1 MKIKPSKLWAML
13 CVALMTAS
21 AVAQDN
27 VIDEVV
33 WVVGD
38 EAILKSDVEQ
48 TRMYFMM
55 SGQKME
61 GEPYCVIPEQLAI
74 QKLFL
79 HQAAI
84 DSIDVTE
91 QEVLNDVEREMNMR
105 VNQIGS
111 REKME
116 EYFGKTSTQIR
127 EELRE
132 TVRDR
137 MIVERMQEKVFGN
150 IKLTPSEV
158 RRGYAGMKEEE
169 SPFVPTQVEVQII
182 TQQPEIPLEEIER
195 VKAELRDYTERVNS
209 GDAQF
214 STLAVFYSQDPE
226 SARRGGELNA
236 FGRGE
241 MVPEFS
247 AVAFNLTEPGRVSK
261 IVETEFG
268 FHIIQL
274 IEKRGD
280 RVRARHILRKPEVP
294 AESMNAS
301 LARLDSIANDI
312 RTEKISFN
320 DAVLYSADKNTR
332 KNFGLMSNEMTLS
345 SRFELQELPQEVA
358 KVIYEMKVGEI
369 SDPFVMIDQKTGKEV
384 CAIVRLKTRIEGHKA
399 TPTEDFQVIK
409 DVMVAKMKQQKLENW
424 IKEKQKST
432 YVRINENWCDCE
444 FQYPGWVRK

>member
-1 MKIKPSKLWAML
+1 ML
-13 CVALMTAS
+13 CATLMAGYVT
-21 AVAQDN
+21 AQDN

-33 WVVGD
+33 WVIGD

-48 TRMYFMM
+48 ARMYFMM
-55 SGQKME
+55 SGQKIE
-61 GEPYCVIPEQLAI
+61 GDPNCVVPEQLAI

-84 DSIDVTE
+84 DSIEVTD
-91 QEVLNDVEREMNMR
+91 QEVLNEVEREMNMR

-137 MIVERMQEKVFGN
+137 MVVERMQEKIFGN

-158 RRGYAGMKEEE
+158 RRGYANMKEEE
-169 SPFVPTQVEVQII
+169 VPFVPTQVEVQII

-195 VKAELRDYTERVNS
+195 VKAELRDYTERVHS
-209 GDAQF
+209 GEAQF
-214 STLAVFYSQDPE
+214 STLAVFYSQDTE

-268 FHIIQL
+268 YHIIQL

-301 LARLDSIANDI
+301 LMRLDSIANDI
-312 RTEKISFN
+312 RSGKISFN
-320 DAVLYSADKNTR
+320 DAVLFSADKNTR

-358 KVIYEMKVGEI
+358 KVVYEMNVGEV
-369 SDPFVMIDQKTGKEV
+369 SAPFVMIDQKTGKEI
-384 CAIVRLKTRIEGHKA
+384 CAIVKLKTRIEGHKA
-399 TPTEDFQVIK
+399 TPTDDFQIIK
-409 DVMVAKMKQQKLENW
+409 DVMVTKMKQQKLENW

-432 YVRINENWCDCE
+432 YVRINEKWCDCE

>member
-1 MKIKPSKLWAML
+1 ML
-13 CVALMTAS
+13 CGALMAVMPI
-21 AVAQDN
+21 VAQDN
-27 VIDEVV
+27 VIDEVL

-48 TRMYFMM
+48 ARLYYMM
-55 SGQKME
+55 QGQPIE
-61 GEPYCVIPEQLAI
+61 GDPYCVIPEQLAI

-84 DSIDVTE
+84 DSVEVTE
-91 QEVLNDVEREMNMR
+91 QEVINAVEDEINRR
-105 VNQIGS
+105 VSQIGS

-116 EYFGKTSTQIR
+116 EYFGKSSMKIR

-132 TVRDR
+132 TMRDR
-137 MIVERMQEKVFGN
+137 MVVERMQQQLFEN
-150 IKLTPSEV
+150 INVTPAEV
-158 RRGYAGMKEEE
+158 RKRFEQMKEEE
-169 SPFVPTQVEVQII
+169 IPFVPTQVEVQII

-195 VKAELRDYTERVNS
+195 VKGELREYTERINS

-214 STLAVFYSQDPE
+214 STLALFYSQDPE
-226 SARRGGELNA
+226 SARRGGELDF

-247 AVAFNLTEPGRVSK
+247 AVAFNLTDPTKVSK

-280 RVRARHILRKPEVP
+280 RIRARHILRKPEVP
-294 AESMNAS
+294 GESINSA
-301 LARLDSIANDI
+301 LQRLDSIATDI
-312 RTEKISFN
+312 REGKQTFEE
-320 DAVLYSADKNTR
+320 AVTLSDDKNTR

-358 KVIYEMKVGEI
+358 KAVYTMKVGEV
-369 SDPFVMIDQKTGKEV
+369 SAPFVMIDRKGKEV
-384 CAIVRLKTRIEGHKA
+384 CAIVKLKNRIEGHKA
-399 TPTEDFQVIK
+399 TPNEDFQIVK
-409 DVMVAKMKQQKLENW
+409 DVVL
-424 IKEKQKST
+424 
-432 YVRINENWCDCE
+432 
-444 FQYPGWVRK
+444 PG

>member
-1 MKIKPSKLWAML
+1 MRQCKLWAALCAML
-13 CVALMTAS
+13 MVVP
-21 AVAQDN
+21 AVSQDN

-33 WVVGD
+33 WIVGD

-48 TRMYFMM
+48 ARLYFMM

-61 GEPYCVIPEQLAI
+61 GNPYTIIPEQLAI

-79 HQAAI
+79 HQAVI
-84 DSIDVTE
+84 DSVEVTD
-91 QEVLNDVEREMNMR
+91 QEVLNSVEREMNMR
-105 VNQIGS
+105 ISEYGS

-116 EYFGKTSTQIR
+116 EYFNKTSTQIR

-132 TVRDR
+132 TMRDR
-137 MIVERMQEKVFGN
+137 MIVEKMQEQLFGSV
-150 IKLTPSEV
+150 KLTPSEV
-158 RRGYAGMKEEE
+158 RKGYAEMSSEEI
-169 SPFVPTQVEVQII
+169 PFVPTQVEVQII
-182 TQQPEIPLEEIER
+182 TQQPEIPQEEIER

-209 GDAQF
+209 GEAQF

-226 SARRGGELNA
+226 SARRGGELGT

-247 AVAFNLTEPGRVSK
+247 AVAFNMTEPNKVSK

-294 AESMNAS
+294 MESLNAS
-301 LARLDSIANDI
+301 MEYLDSLAGEI
-312 RTEKISFN
+312 RGGKISFN
-320 DAVLYSADKNTR
+320 DAVAFSADKNTR
-332 KNFGLMSNEMTLS
+332 KNFGLMSNDMNLS
-345 SRFELQELPQEVA
+345 SRFELQDLPQEVA
-358 KVIYEMKVGEI
+358 KVVYEMPVGEV
-369 SDPFVMIDQKTGKEV
+369 SEPFMMKDPKTGKDI
-384 CAIVRLKTRIEGHKA
+384 CAIVKLKSRIEGHKA

-409 DVMVAKMKQQKLENW
+409 EVIAGKMRQEKLEAW
-424 IKEKQKST
+424 IKEKQKTT
-432 YVRINENWCDCE
+432 YVRINENWRDGE
-444 FQYPGWVRK
+444 FQYPGWGQN

>member
-1 MKIKPSKLWAML
+1 MKQYKLW
-13 CVALMTAS
+13 VALCTVLM
-21 AVAQDN
+21 AVPAVSQDN

-38 EAILKSDVEQ
+38 EAILKSDVEES
-48 TRMYFMM
+48 RLYFMM

-61 GEPYCVIPEQLAI
+61 GNPYCVIPEQLAI

-84 DSIDVTE
+84 DSVEVSD
-91 QEVLNDVEREMNMR
+91 QEAINEVEREMNMR
-105 VNQIGS
+105 ISQIGS
-111 REKME
+111 KEKME

-137 MIVERMQEKVFGN
+137 MIVERMQQKLLGD
-150 IKLTPSEV
+150 IRLTPAEI
-158 RRGYAGMKEEE
+158 RKGYAQMSSEEI
-169 SPFVPTQVEVQII
+169 PFVPTQVEVQII
-182 TQQPEIPLEEIER
+182 TQQPEIPQEEIER

-209 GDAQF
+209 GEAQF
-214 STLAVFYSQDPE
+214 STLAVFYSQDPL
-226 SARRGGELNA
+226 SARRGGELDA

-247 AVAFNLTEPGRVSK
+247 AVAFNMTEPNKVSK

-294 AESMNAS
+294 IESLNAS
-301 LARLDSIANDI
+301 MHYLDSLAGEI
-312 RTEKISFN
+312 RSGKISFN
-320 DAVLYSADKNTR
+320 DAVAFSADKNTR
-332 KNFGLMSNEMTLS
+332 KNFGLMSNDQTLS
-345 SRFELQELPQEVA
+345 SRFELQDLPQEVA
-358 KVIYEMKVGEI
+358 KVVYEMEVDEV
-369 SDPFVMIDQKTGKEV
+369 SAPFMMIDPKTGKDI
-384 CAIVRLKTRIEGHKA
+384 CAIVKLKNRIEGHKA

-409 DVMVAKMKQQKLENW
+409 EVMESKMRQEKLEAW
-424 IKEKQKST
+424 IKEKQKTT
-432 YVRINENWCDCE
+432 YVRINENWRDCE
-444 FQYPGWVRK
+444 FMYPGWGQN

>member
-1 MKIKPSKLWAML
+1 MIL
-13 CVALMTAS
+13 CAVLITAPM
-21 AVAQDN
+21 VAQNN

-48 TRMYFMM
+48 TRLYVMM
-55 SGQKME
+55 SGQQIE

-84 DSIDVTE
+84 DSIEVTE
-91 QEVLNDVEREMNMR
+91 QEALNELEREMNMR
-105 VNQIGS
+105 ISQVGS
-111 REKME
+111 REKLE
-116 EYFGKTSTQIR
+116 EYYEKTITQMR

-137 MIVERMQEKVFGN
+137 MIVERMQEHLFGN
-150 IKLTPSEV
+150 IKLTPAEV
-158 RRGYAGMKEEE
+158 RRRYAQMSEEDI
-169 SPFVPTQVEVQII
+169 PFVPTQVEIQII
-182 TQQPEIPLEEIER
+182 TQQPEIPIEEIER
-195 VKAELRDYTERVNS
+195 VKEELREYTERVNS
-209 GDAQF
+209 GEAQF

-247 AVAFNLTEPGRVSK
+247 TAAFNLTEPNKISK

-294 AESMNAS
+294 VESMQAS
-301 LARLDSIANDI
+301 LAKLDSIATEI
-312 RTEKISFN
+312 RSGNITFEE
-320 DAVLYSADKNTR
+320 AVAYSADKNTR

-358 KVIYEMKVGEI
+358 KTIYEMNVGEV
-369 SDPFVMIDQKTGKEV
+369 SAPFAMIDTKTGKEI
-384 CAIVRLKTRIEGHKA
+384 CAIVKLKTRIDGHKA
-399 TPTEDFQVIK
+399 TPSEDFQVLT
-409 DVMVAKMKQQKLENW
+409 DVLIAQMKEEKLEAW
-424 IKEKQKST
+424 IKEKQKT
-432 YVRINENWCDCE
+432 TDVLINENWRSCE
-444 FQYPGWVRK
+444 FQYPGWGQN

>member
-1 MKIKPSKLWAML
+1 MKIKLSKLWTML

-48 TRMYFMM
+48 ARMYFMM

-84 DSIDVTE
+84 DSIEVTD

-105 VNQIGS
+105 ISQIGS

-158 RRGYAGMKEEE
+158 RRGYVGMKEEE
-169 SPFVPTQVEVQII
+169 IPFVPTQVEVQII

-209 GDAQF
+209 GETQF

-294 AESMNAS
+294 IESTNAS

-312 RTEKISFN
+312 RNEKISFN

-345 SRFELQELPQEVA
+345 SRFELQDLPQEVA

-384 CAIVRLKTRIEGHKA
+384 CAIVKLKTRIEGHKA

-424 IKEKQKST
+424 IKEKQKTT

>member
-1 MKIKPSKLWAML
+1 M
-13 CVALMTAS
+13 CVQM
-21 AVAQDN
+21 VAQDN

-38 EAILKSDVEQ
+38 EAILKSDVEEA
-48 TRMYFMM
+48 RMYFMM
-55 SGQKME
+55 SGTNIE
-61 GEPYCVIPEQLAI
+61 GDPYCVVPEQLAI

-91 QEVLNDVEREMNMR
+91 QEVINELEREINLR
-105 VNQIGS
+105 VNQFGS

-116 EYFGKTSTQIR
+116 EYYGKTSTQIR
-127 EELRE
+127 EQLRE

-137 MIVERMQEKVFGN
+137 MVMERMQESIFGD

-158 RRGYAGMKEEE
+158 RRGFGKMKVEEI
-169 SPFVPTQVEVQII
+169 PFVPTQVEVQII
-182 TQQPEIPLEEIER
+182 TQQPEIPIEEIER
-195 VKAELRDYTERVNS
+195 VKAELRSYAERVNN
-209 GDAQF
+209 GEAQF
-214 STLAVFYSQDPE
+214 STLAVFYSQDYE
-226 SARRGGELNA
+226 SARRGGELDF

-247 AVAFNLTEPGRVSK
+247 NVAFNLTDPNKVSK

-280 RVRARHILRKPEVP
+280 RMRARHILRKPEVS
-294 AESMNAS
+294 AESMQAS
-301 LARLDSIANDI
+301 LEKLDSVAKAI
-312 RTEKISFN
+312 RSGEMEFN
-320 DAVLYSADKNTR
+320 DAVQLSADKNTR

-358 KVIYEMKVGEI
+358 KVVYEMQVGDI
-369 SDPFVMIDQKTGKEV
+369 SEPFVMIDKKTGKEV
-384 CAIVRLKTRIEGHKA
+384 CAIVKLKNRIDGHKA
-399 TPTEDFQVIK
+399 NPTEDYQVIK
-409 DVMVAKMKQQKLENW
+409 DVMIAKMKQQKLEDW
-424 IKEKQKST
+424 IKKKQATT

-444 FQYPGWVRK
+444 FQYPGWVKK

>member
-1 MKIKPSKLWAML
+1 ML
-13 CVALMTAS
+13 LTVP
-21 AVAQDN
+21 AVSQDN

-48 TRMYFMM
+48 ARMYFMM

-74 QKLFL
+74 QKLFM
-79 HQAAI
+79 HQAVI
-84 DSIDVTE
+84 DSIEVTD
-91 QEVLNDVEREMNMR
+91 QEVLNEVEREMNMR
-105 VNQIGS
+105 VSQIGS

-137 MIVERMQEKVFGN
+137 MIVERMQEKILGN

-158 RRGYAGMKEEE
+158 RRGYADMKNEDI
-169 SPFVPTQVEVQII
+169 PFVPTQVEVQII

-195 VKAELRDYTERVNS
+195 VKAELRDYAERVNS
-209 GDAQF
+209 GEAQF

-226 SARRGGELNA
+226 SARRGGELDF

-247 AVAFNLTEPGRVSK
+247 TVAFNLTDPAKVSK

-268 FHIIQL
+268 YHIIQL

-294 AESMNAS
+294 AESMNAA
-301 LARLDSIANDI
+301 LMRLDTIADNI
-312 RTEKISFN
+312 RNGKTSFN
-320 DAVLYSADKNTR
+320 DAVLLSADKNTR

-358 KVIYEMKVGEI
+358 KVVYEMKVGEI
-369 SDPFVMIDQKTGKEV
+369 SDPFVMIDKKTGKEV
-384 CAIVRLKTRIEGHKA
+384 CAIVKLKTRVEGHKA
-399 TPTEDFQVIK
+399 TPTDDYQTIK

-424 IKEKQKST
+424 IKEKQKTT
-432 YVRINENWCDCE
+432 YIRINENWCDCE
-444 FQYPGWVRK
+444 FQYPGWVKK

>member
-1 MKIKPSKLWAML
+1 ML
-13 CVALMTAS
+13 MVVP
-21 AVAQDN
+21 AVSQDN

-33 WVVGD
+33 WIVGD

-48 TRMYFMM
+48 ARLYFMM

-61 GEPYCVIPEQLAI
+61 GNPYTIIPEQLAI

-79 HQAAI
+79 HQAVI
-84 DSIDVTE
+84 DSVEVTD
-91 QEVLNDVEREMNMR
+91 QEVLNSVEREMNMR
-105 VNQIGS
+105 ISEYGS

-116 EYFGKTSTQIR
+116 EYFNKTSTQIR

-132 TVRDR
+132 TMRDR
-137 MIVERMQEKVFGN
+137 MIVEKMQEQLFGSV
-150 IKLTPSEV
+150 KLTPSEV
-158 RRGYAGMKEEE
+158 RKGYAEMSSEEI
-169 SPFVPTQVEVQII
+169 PFVPTQVEVQII
-182 TQQPEIPLEEIER
+182 TQQPEIPQEEIER

-209 GDAQF
+209 GEAQF

-226 SARRGGELNA
+226 SARRGGELGT

-247 AVAFNLTEPGRVSK
+247 AVAFNMTEPNKVSK

-294 AESMNAS
+294 MESLNAS
-301 LARLDSIANDI
+301 MEYLDSLAGEI
-312 RTEKISFN
+312 RGGKISFN
-320 DAVLYSADKNTR
+320 DAVAFSADKNTR
-332 KNFGLMSNEMTLS
+332 KNFGLMSNDMNLS
-345 SRFELQELPQEVA
+345 SRFELQDLPQEVA
-358 KVIYEMKVGEI
+358 KVVYEMPVGEV
-369 SDPFVMIDQKTGKEV
+369 SEPFMMKDPKTGKDI
-384 CAIVRLKTRIEGHKA
+384 CAIVKLKSRIEGHKA

-409 DVMVAKMKQQKLENW
+409 EVIAGKMRQEKLEAW
-424 IKEKQKST
+424 IKEKQKTT
-432 YVRINENWCDCE
+432 YVRINENWRDGE
-444 FQYPGWVRK
+444 FQYPGWGQN

>member
-1 MKIKPSKLWAML
+1 M
-13 CVALMTAS
+13 LMTAMPL
-21 AVAQDN
+21 VAQDN
-27 VIDEVV
+27 VIDEVL

-48 TRMYFMM
+48 ARLYYMM
-55 SGQKME
+55 QGKSIG
-61 GEPYCVIPEQLAI
+61 GEAYCIIPEQLAI

-84 DSIDVTE
+84 DSIEVTE
-91 QEVLNDVEREMNMR
+91 QEVLNAVENEINNRIT
-105 VNQIGS
+105 QIGS

-132 TVRDR
+132 TMRDR
-137 MIVERMQEKVFGN
+137 MIVERTQYALFDN
-150 IKLTPSEV
+150 ITITPAEV
-158 RRGYAGMKEEE
+158 RRGYSQLKEEE
-169 SPFVPTQVEVQII
+169 IPFVPTLFEVQII
-182 TQQPEIPLEEIER
+182 TLQPEIPQEEIER
-195 VKAELRDYTERVNS
+195 VKEELREYTERINN

-214 STLAVFYSQDPE
+214 STLALFYSQDTE
-226 SARRGGELNA
+226 SARRGGELDF

-247 AVAFNLTEPGRVSK
+247 SVAFNLTDPNKVSK

-280 RVRARHILRKPEVP
+280 RIKARHILRKPEVP
-294 AESMNAS
+294 AESIQSNID
-301 LARLDSIANDI
+301 RLDSVATDI
-312 RTEKISFN
+312 RNGKYTFEE
-320 DAVLYSADKNTR
+320 AVASLSADKNTH

-358 KVIYEMKVGEI
+358 KAVYTMQVGDI
-369 SDPFVMIDQKTGKEV
+369 STPFVMIDKRGKEV
-384 CAIVRLKTRIEGHKA
+384 CAIVKLRKRIEGHKA
-399 TPTEDFQVIK
+399 TPTEDFQIVK
-409 DVMVAKMKQQKLENW
+409 DVILNKMKEKKLEEW
-424 IKEKQKST
+424 IREKQKTT
-432 YVRINENWCDCE
+432 YVRINGSWTDCE
-444 FQYPGWVRK
+444 FQYPGWGQN

>member
-1 MKIKPSKLWAML
+1 MRRNNRWAILCGML
-13 CVALMTAS
+13 MAAMPIL
-21 AVAQDN
+21 AQDN
-27 VIDEVV
+27 VIDEVL

-48 TRMYFMM
+48 ARLYYMM
-55 SGQKME
+55 QGQQIE
-61 GEPYCVIPEQLAI
+61 GDPYCVIPEQLAI

-84 DSIDVTE
+84 DSVEVTE
-91 QEVLNDVEREMNMR
+91 QEVINAVEDEISRR
-105 VNQIGS
+105 VSQIGS

-116 EYFGKTSTQIR
+116 EYFGKSSTKIR

-132 TVRDR
+132 TMRDR
-137 MIVERMQEKVFGN
+137 MVVERMQQKLFEN
-150 IKLTPSEV
+150 INVTPAEV
-158 RRGYAGMKEEE
+158 RKRFDQMKEEE
-169 SPFVPTQVEVQII
+169 IPFVPTQVEVQII

-195 VKAELRDYTERVNS
+195 VKSELREYTERINN

-214 STLAVFYSQDPE
+214 STLALFYSQDPE
-226 SARRGGELNA
+226 SARRGGELDF

-247 AVAFNLTEPGRVSK
+247 AVAFNLTDPTKVSK

-280 RVRARHILRKPEVP
+280 RIRARHILRKPEVP
-294 AESMNAS
+294 GESITSA
-301 LARLDSIANDI
+301 LQRLDSIAADI
-312 RTEKISFN
+312 RDGKFTFEE
-320 DAVLYSADKNTR
+320 AVALSDDKNTR

-358 KVIYEMKVGEI
+358 RAVYAMKVGEV
-369 SDPFVMIDQKTGKEV
+369 SAPFVMIDRKGKEV
-384 CAIVRLKTRIEGHKA
+384 CAIVKLKNRIEGHKA
-399 TPTEDFQVIK
+399 TPNEDFQVVK
-409 DVMVAKMKQQKLENW
+409 DVVLANMKAQKLEEW
-424 IKEKQKST
+424 IREKQKTT
-432 YVRINENWCDCE
+432 YVRINGERSDSD
-444 FQYPGWVRK
+444 FQYPGWGKN

>member
-1 MKIKPSKLWAML
+1 MML
-13 CVALMTAS
+13 C
-21 AVAQDN
+21 AVLLTVPAMAQDN
-27 VIDEVV
+27 IIDEVV

-38 EAILKSDVEQ
+38 EAILKSEVEQ
-48 TRMYFMM
+48 TRLHIMM
-55 SGQKME
+55 TGQQLE

-91 QEVLNDVEREMNMR
+91 QEALNELENEINMR
-105 VNQIGS
+105 INQIGS
-111 REKME
+111 REKLE
-116 EYFGKTSTQIR
+116 EYFGKTLTQIR

-137 MIVERMQEKVFGN
+137 LVVEEMQRHLFGD
-150 IKLTPSEV
+150 IKLTPAEV
-158 RRGYAGMKEEE
+158 RRGYEQMSEEE
-169 SPFVPTQVEVQII
+169 IPFVPTQVEVQII
-182 TQQPEIPLEEIER
+182 TQQPEIPYEEIER
-195 VKAELRDYTERVNS
+195 VKEELRGYAERVNS
-209 GDAQF
+209 GEAQF
-214 STLAVFYSQDPE
+214 STLAVFYSQDTE
-226 SARRGGELNA
+226 SARRGGELGT

-247 AVAFNLTEPGRVSK
+247 AVAFNMTDPNKVSK

-294 AESMNAS
+294 VESMNAS
-301 LARLDSIANDI
+301 LAKLDSIAQDI
-312 RTEKISFN
+312 RSGNTSFEE
-320 DAVLYSADKNTR
+320 AVAWSADKNTR

-358 KVIYEMKVGEI
+358 RAVYSMNVGEI
-369 SDPFVMIDQKTGKEV
+369 SAPFVMIDKRGKEV
-384 CAIVRLKTRIEGHKA
+384 CAIVKLKNRIEGHKA
-399 TPTEDFQVIK
+399 TPTEDFQVVK
-409 DVMVAKMKQQKLENW
+409 DVIIGQLKEKKLQEW
-424 IKEKQKST
+424 IREKQKTT
-432 YVRINENWCDCE
+432 YVRINGEWCDCE
-444 FQYPGWVRK
+444 FQYPGWGQH